1 MVTPLCTALAASV
14 HLEGRGLVPGYPGMQ
29 MGRGSSPGF
38 RPLRRVLFHVSVV
51 LTALL
56 LSSCSSSPSSSLI
69 LASLSLPS
77 LLLLLF

>member
-14 HLEGRGLVPGYPGMQ
+14 HLKGRGLVPGYPGMQ

-56 LSSCSSSPSSSLI
+56 LSSCSSSPSSLI